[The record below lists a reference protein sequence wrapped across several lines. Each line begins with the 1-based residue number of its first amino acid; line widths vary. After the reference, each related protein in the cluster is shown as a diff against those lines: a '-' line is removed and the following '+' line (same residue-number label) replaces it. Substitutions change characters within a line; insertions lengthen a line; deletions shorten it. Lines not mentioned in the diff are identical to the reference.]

1 MSSHKTTRRLVDGG
15 AVAVDLCACG
25 SIQLHLSSITL
36 RIEVAS
42 FLQTVDVL
50 NIARDRLVNQ
60 WKEGHHPMP
69 NQRTEVA

>member
-1 MSSHKTTRRLVDGG
+1 MKSHTPNRRLVDGG
-15 AVAVDLCACG
+15 AVAVDLCSCG

-42 FLQTVDVL
+42 FLQMVDVL

-60 WKEGHHPMP
+60 WKSGQHPMP
-69 NQRTEVA
+69 HQRSEVA